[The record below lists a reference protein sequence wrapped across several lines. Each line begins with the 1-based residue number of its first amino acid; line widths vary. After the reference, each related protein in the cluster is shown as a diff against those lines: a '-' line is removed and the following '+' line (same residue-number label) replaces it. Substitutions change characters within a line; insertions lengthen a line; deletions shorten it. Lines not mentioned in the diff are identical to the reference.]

1 MPQVHHAAA
10 ERQQRRVDVARLLD
24 AVAGALRLRVALG
37 TRQVA
42 ERQPAKTTCGPSADV
57 SGEDVSGRTGRARAP
72 PTTGLLRT
80 ERRHFRV
87 RYSILALQVR
97 FV

>member
-37 TRQVA
+37 ARQVA
-42 ERQPAKTTCGPSADV
+42 ERQPAKTTHGPSADV
-57 SGEDVSGRTGRARAP
+57 RAER
-72 PTTGLLRT
+72 
-80 ERRHFRV
+80 ERRRQRDFFV
-87 RYSILALQVR
+87 PNDDDIFVFDTRYSHCKSLCTS
-97 FV
+97 